1 MKSSSVSKGGVMIPK
16 KLQQDYG
23 DSSDQIQYI
32 LEQGRKIDEIL
43 TYLQAKE
50 EASNYKIVSFDPV
63 GETVPEASKGERIG
77 EASYSMDKNI
87 RFVGK
92 LEVAD
97 NPPESKGEC
106 SKCGC
111 EYPIHKGDCPEL
123 YPPEHEESDG
133 EFYGIHQSA
142 GSWYREF
149 ENGKGR
155 PLKIQDLK
163 ELFVSKEK
171 IKRELGEM
179 EVPPENLHA
188 SCEENTR
195 YFDWV
200 NQGHA
205 GYLDKNSMRQK
216 LIKSLGL
223 GD

>member
-50 EASNYKIVSFDPV
+50 EAS
-63 GETVPEASKGERIG
+63 KGEYLMAKPGEMACEVCIG
-77 EASYSMDKNI
+77 KADRYFRDKDGLKRWHCKEHMPKN
-87 RFVGK
+87 
-92 LEVAD
+92 
-97 NPPESKGEC
+97 N
-106 SKCGC
+106 
-111 EYPIHKGDCPEL
+111 
-123 YPPEHEESDG
+123 PPEHEESDG

-171 IKRELGEM
+171 IKREIEKAADCAPG
-179 EVPPENLHA
+179 
-188 SCEENTR
+188 TR
-195 YFDWV
+195 
-200 NQGHA
+200 GRT
-205 GYLDKNSMRQK
+205 LDAIS
-216 LIKSLGL
+216 KSLGL